1 MEEEEEIERRGLIRG
16 GWLLRD
22 GGGGQRGMV
31 SVTRPVILQW
41 EGGEDPISTGVI
53 LLQRSYTQQTG
64 LMLVN
69 VSFVLDVALF
79 SPCTFRDRCSRGR
92 GGGGGRLN
100 ERPEMA
106 ALLSE
111 EQVIGPSMVERQQRE
126 TLIHTHTHARAR
138 SSLI

>member
-1 MEEEEEIERRGLIRG
+1 MEEEEEKERRGLIRG

-31 SVTRPVILQW
+31 SVTRPVIFTV
-41 EGGEDPISTGVI
+41 GGGDPISTGVI
-53 LLQRSYTQQTG
+53 HTQQTG

-79 SPCTFRDRCSRGR
+79 SPCTFRDRCSRGQR
-92 GGGGGRLN
+92 GGGGRLN

-111 EQVIGPSMVERQQRE
+111 EHVIGPSMVERQQRE
-126 TLIHTHTHARAR
+126 TLTHTHTHSFCAP
-138 SSLI
+138 L